1 MIRNVLNIYSCQKC
15 EFFLIL
21 MFAARSRSDCL
32 PKAPVKRASVFCTK
46 RCWYSREY
54 QIPLDMGSAC
64 DTSMVLGTRAK
75 AES

>member
-1 MIRNVLNIYSCQKC
+1 MYSTYLYICNCQKC
-15 EFFLIL
+15 EFFVIL